1 MKKDSQ
7 KTIRSRSKRTF
18 AGLPLVDVALGPD
31 PDLDE
36 PHGKAHGIIAIGDE
50 AHGWLA
56 MGGSARGYIAL
67 GGSARGILALGGKA
81 MGVVALGGI
90 SIGLIAM
97 GRPRCRWNCRRRP
110 LSRRP
115 ICRRPR
121 RPQEALKTAHRE
133 GAYLECDGLPS
144 RFGFGESIA
153 WPTGAARLH

>member
-1 MKKDSQ
+1 MKKDTQ

-50 AHGWLA
+50 ARGWLA
-56 MGGSARGYIAL
+56 LGGSARGYIAL

-97 GRPRCRWNCRRRP
+97 GG
-110 LSRRP
+110 L
-115 ICRRPR
+115 
-121 RPQEALKTAHRE
+121 AL
-133 GAYLECDGLPS
+133 GA
-144 RFGFGESIA
+144 IA
-153 WPTGAARLH
+153 MGGAAATASGARGVPTWHKNVVGAFKPEPFMVRKLVSALRLAEATPKIV